1 MQASVDASING
12 AGYVRY
18 GALLALQKK
27 NDWSRVWHMTNA
39 QIMKKHLEA
48 KVIQPLLDRGFTG
61 KYPHFR
67 KEDDDCIEL
76 ITFQTNKYGGSF
88 TVEVSAVF
96 PNRDNKNFVMYEGLI
111 ADRLNVWNTN
121 ERYRLKGM
129 YDGWFYY
136 HDLYMKRILGF
147 GKDYLT
153 VSEKRKEGSA
163 APKGYKLVQEFDEE
177 TAKRICDEVNRQMN
191 KAYKWLERFK
201 RSRK

>member
-1 MQASVDASING
+1 
-12 AGYVRY
+12 
-18 GALLALQKK
+18 
-27 NDWSRVWHMTNA
+27 MTNREL
-39 QIMKKHLEA
+39 MKKYILSS
-48 KVIQPLLDRGFTG
+48 VVPSFIDRGFTG
-61 KYPHFR
+61 QFPHYR
-67 KEDDDCIEL
+67 KVGQDCIEL
-76 ITFQTNKYGGSF
+76 ITLQTNKCGGSF
-88 TVEVSAVF
+88 TVEVSAIF
-96 PNRDNKNFVMYEGLI
+96 PCANDKNCAPGSIDGESVT
-111 ADRLNVWNTN
+111 VWDTN
-121 ERYRLKGM
+121 DRYRLKGT

-177 TAKRICDEVNRQMN
+177 TAKCICDEVNRQMN